1 MSQKRDMGHPA
12 GLALTIAGLN
22 GWPVMIAL
30 LAGALIP
37 VGYSLVFYKQLE
49 RRGEL

>member
-1 MSQKRDMGHPA
+1 
-12 GLALTIAGLN
+12 
-22 GWPVMIAL
+22 MIVL

-37 VGYSLVFYKQLE
+37 VAYSLVFYKQLE